1 LTLVGAAL
9 LTIVLAVLQST
20 ALSATYDAGGGD
32 ATCRRIVMFGTDCF
46 PVEGRVQR
54 GGYHPS
60 CHPAPSETCFPK
72 GPRLFLSY
80 SFSPGCFFMDCLSGA
95 MMAWQECSKCSVTHM
110 ACPLFLTLRSSSRNF
125 QPSFSLPYVKCG
137 QHFSD
142 RHN

>member
-1 LTLVGAAL
+1 
-9 LTIVLAVLQST
+9 
-20 ALSATYDAGGGD
+20 
-32 ATCRRIVMFGTDCF
+32 MFGTDCF

-95 MMAWQECSKCSVTHM
+95 MMALPGVQQVFSYTHGLS
-110 ACPLFLTLRSSSRNF
+110 PLPNIALIIS
-125 QPSFSLPYVKCG
+125 
-137 QHFSD
+137 
-142 RHN
+142 